1 MDSLQQSNKDDSLKK
16 SQTQIAD
23 EEPEGKQSFSS
34 EEKAPIN
41 LVNIPS
47 QNVSYASKKDPS
59 AISDTDSLP
68 EKVILTPLGN
78 PNLKDLKY
86 ISKEIPIY
94 ANLLG

>member
-47 QNVSYASKKDPS
+47 
-59 AISDTDSLP
+59 
-68 EKVILTPLGN
+68 
-78 PNLKDLKY
+78 
-86 ISKEIPIY
+86 
-94 ANLLG
+94 